1 VKRPISF
8 WRYCLRQELVAL
20 SVALGVLGSV
30 SWLAVREVNRRYIN
44 LHRADADRVQLLL
57 QEPVGEAMD
66 RFRLFR
72 DLDEE
77 THTEAASYLMDSFS
91 DIYHLDHELRVVKIH
106 KQIPGR
112 RVFEGFSFS
121 GSKVARHLQHS
132 YLQHSHRQDKLANN
146 SAKGDSTFQASPII
160 RAAEDEVAS
169 IYLGLPAKSSNT
181 LLLGRLNLSYIQNF
195 LRRFAAISGSPLL
208 LVNNDGQVMLSSNR
222 DLPIASID
230 LRAALKEDL
239 PRPIEVGSTRWLPI
253 AGSSR
258 ELGSPFI
265 TLVPTR
271 PMEQYQQVLG
281 IASLAVSLLLVL
293 IFILKARRLHTN
305 LFNPVRTFAD
315 QLRLVES
322 GHAPSEGRETPQQQH
337 LAVAGERFL
346 EIRLIQ
352 ERFTAMVAAI
362 QHRESELRQA
372 LRASLA
378 AAAVGHEIK
387 QPLST
392 IRLLCQQASRSDSSG
407 GLRPLLSQ
415 LDRESSRVATT
426 VESMRMLLSNVQSN
440 QEPLDLAAAA
450 SNAITFTHHQR
461 RSLGVAFRAEGVNGL
476 PLDDSPLPV
485 IGDPVQLQIAIGN
498 LLRNGAE
505 AAATMVPERRRRLRL
520 RLQRLPA
527 SAEHPHGLAGLEVA
541 DSGPGLPGLDGSGG
555 GDHPGRE
562 LGRQPLRTTKAH
574 GSGLGLFVVR
584 TTLEQHGGW
593 LQAGR
598 SAELGGAAV
607 SLWLPLRP
615 PHEA

>member
-1 VKRPISF
+1 
-8 WRYCLRQELVAL
+8 
-20 SVALGVLGSV
+20 
-30 SWLAVREVNRRYIN
+30 
-44 LHRADADRVQLLL
+44 
-57 QEPVGEAMD
+57 M
-66 RFRLFR
+66 
-72 DLDEE
+72 
-77 THTEAASYLMDSFS
+77 
-91 DIYHLDHELRVVKIH
+91 
-106 KQIPGR
+106 
-112 RVFEGFSFS
+112 
-121 GSKVARHLQHS
+121 
-132 YLQHSHRQDKLANN
+132 QHSHQQDTLANN

-505 AAATMVPERRRRLRL
+505 AAATMVPERRRLRL